1 MPPSVDETNINETNL
16 ILDEKSLCTIK
27 AFLFCWLPKE
37 IIQRKPPGLELIMR
51 KSVLLYLHGE

>member
-1 MPPSVDETNINETNL
+1 MPPYVDETNINKTNL
-16 ILDEKSLCTIK
+16 ILAASLCTIK

-37 IIQRKPPGLELIMR
+37 IIQRKPPGLELIKR